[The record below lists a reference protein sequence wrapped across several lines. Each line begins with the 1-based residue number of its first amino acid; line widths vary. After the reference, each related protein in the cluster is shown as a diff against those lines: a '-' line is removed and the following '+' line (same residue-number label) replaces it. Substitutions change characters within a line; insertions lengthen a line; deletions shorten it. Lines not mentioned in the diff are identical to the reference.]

1 MGQTS
6 SEKLR
11 KTFPETMVFRKT
23 WRVYQARLLDRLEGY
38 LADGRLHV
46 VAAPGS
52 GKTVFG
58 LEVIRRIDRPTL
70 VLAPTITIRDQWVD
84 RLLEHFL
91 GNGVRPKWVSTD
103 LREPGLLT
111 VSTYQALHAICAG
124 ERERESEAAG
134 EEDEEGHG
142 NGPSSGETDAKDASR
157 RIAVLPKALAEA
169 EFGAVVVD
177 EAHHLRSEW
186 WRTLTFVVEKL
197 DQPKIVALTATPPYD
212 VSPFEWERY
221 EQLCGPVDAQVSVPE
236 LVQQGDLCAHQD
248 YVYFSVPAEKEQ
260 RVLTDFR
267 AAVDGFVQRL
277 KANGAFQA
285 AVGAHPWMT
294 AAPAH
299 VEEILEQPEYA
310 SSLVIYLHATAAEVP
325 SAVLDTLGLPN
336 KRIPALELEWL
347 EILLSECLY
356 ADAANYR
363 GSEALL
369 KAIRHEL
376 LEMGAIERRRVKL
389 RSPSDHLKLLTTSS
403 TKLKSVEEIV
413 RLEAGALGE
422 ELRCVVLTDF
432 IRGNEMPQE
441 AGDTAVFEDLGV
453 VPLFETLRRAK
464 LPGVR
469 LGVLSGSLVIVPQ
482 SAEGAVDKAAKE
494 IALRRQD
501 VSLEPLGHDG
511 EYLRV
516 ELGGENRQGAV
527 RLMTAVFEK
536 GGITVLVGTK
546 SLLGEGWDA
555 PCINTL
561 VLASFVGSYMLSNQM
576 RGRSIRVDCAKPGK
590 TANIWHV
597 VCVEPGGFG
606 PGEDYELLVR
616 RCSAFA
622 GVSAKGPTIENGT
635 ARLGFGQP
643 PFSREQIVGINEQT
657 RARALDRAGLRRVWE
672 EALQSGSS
680 KEMMEGL
687 QAPEEVLPRGFVL
700 SNTILALLTQ
710 AWFSFLLIFTELMR
724 ASGRARGDFW
734 RYVAVAGGIAA
745 VVSLPWAVAAV
756 WRFIRH
762 GTPEWSMQRIGRA
775 VAEALEYE
783 GSIGRR
789 ADGYR
794 VLANRNQDGS
804 VFCWLGGAAGK
815 EQAIFLRALRDA
827 LGPIDNPRYLLA
839 RRRIWR
845 IFREDYFAVPEIL
858 AHKKEFAEVFAKK
871 WRRAVGAVELVYTR
885 SAQGR
890 KLLLRARVHSLAGAF
905 QKRGERVSCWK

>member
-1 MGQTS
+1 MGQAS
-6 SEKLR
+6 GEKLR
-11 KTFPETMVFRKT
+11 KTFPETMAFRKT
-23 WRVYQARLLDRLEGY
+23 WRVYQARLLQRLEGY

-58 LEVIRRIDRPTL
+58 LEVIRRLDSPTL

-91 GNGVRPKWVSTD
+91 GSAERPEWVSTD
-103 LREPGLLT
+103 LRKPGLLT

-124 ERERESEAAG
+124 ELEQEREEAE
-134 EEDEEGHG
+134 EEDKQAQG
-142 NGPSSGETDAKDASR
+142 NSSSGADTDAKDASG

-197 DQPKIVALTATPPYD
+197 DKPKIVALTATPPYD
-212 VSPFEWERY
+212 VSPLEWQRY
-221 EQLCGPVDAQVSVPE
+221 EQLCGPVDAEVSVPE

-267 AAVDGFVQRL
+267 IAVDGFVQRL
-277 KANGAFQA
+277 KANVAFRS
-285 AVGAHPWMT
+285 AVGAHPWIT

-310 SSLVIYLHATAAEVP
+310 SSLVIYLHATKAEVP
-325 SAVLDTLGLPN
+325 SEVLHTLGLPN
-336 KRIPALELEWL
+336 KSIPALELEWL

-356 ADAANYR
+356 RDADNYR
-363 GSEALL
+363 GNEAQL

-389 RSPSDHLKLLTTSS
+389 RNPSDHLKLLTTSS

-413 RLEAGALGE
+413 RFEAGALGE
-422 ELRCVVLTDF
+422 QLRCVVLTDF
-432 IRGNEMPQE
+432 IRGNEMPQA
-441 AGDTAVFEDLGV
+441 AGETTVFEDLGV

-469 LGVLSGSLVIVPQ
+469 LGVLSGSLVIVPR
-482 SAEGAVDKAAKE
+482 SAEDAVDAAAKE
-494 IALRRQD
+494 IGLRRQD
-501 VSLEPLGHDG
+501 VTLEPLGHDCG
-511 EYLRV
+511 YLKV
-516 ELGGENRQGAV
+516 VLNGENRQGAV
-527 RLMTAVFEK
+527 RLVTAVFEK
-536 GGITVLVGTK
+536 GGITLLVGTK

-616 RCSAFA
+616 RCRAFA
-622 GVSAKGPTIENGT
+622 GVSAMGPTIENGT

-643 PFSREQIVGINEQT
+643 PFSREQIAGINEQT
-657 RARALDRAGLRRVWE
+657 RARALDRGGLRRLWD

-687 QAPEEVLPRGFVL
+687 QAPEEILPRGFVL

-710 AWFSFLLIFTELMR
+710 AWFVFLLVFGELMR

-734 RYVAVAGGIAA
+734 MYVAVAGGIAA
-745 VVSLPWAVAAV
+745 VVSLPWAVAAL

-762 GTPEWSMQRIGRA
+762 GTPEWSMQRIGQA

-783 GSIGRR
+783 GSIERR

-794 VLANRNQDGS
+794 VLSNRNQDGS
-804 VFCWLGGAAGK
+804 VFCWLGGGVGK
-815 EQAIFLRALRDA
+815 EQAIFLRTLRDA

-839 RRRIWR
+839 RQRIWR
-845 IFREDYFAVPEIL
+845 LFREDYFAVPEIL
-858 AHKKEFAEVFAKK
+858 ARKKEFAEVFAKK

-885 SAQGR
+885 TADGR